1 MESSYN
7 KQLESELVVRF
18 QDCDPYGHLNNAKY
32 LDYFFNARADQ
43 TLQYYGWSPLKLS
56 KEYKAHW
63 VVTDHQISYLRP
75 AMYGETV
82 AVKTSL
88 IFFDHHAITTECIML
103 NQERNEL
110 KAIVWTTLRNVS
122 METGRSTNHSPELME
137 LLLKLI
143 ITEFPY
149 SPLSFRDRLHELK
162 EHYKLLGQKGKVS
175 RE

>member
-162 EHYKLLGQKGKVS
+162 EHYNLLGQKGKVS